1 MNLNTSNPLLMAAIT
16 GGGGAGFAVA
26 RGMNSAGGPL
36 DVTPFG
42 LFSRSRTA
50 GLGSGLGGIDSGT
63 GNDDE
68 EMFGGT
74 FTSSGAFV
82 QGSMGPNA
90 FRMNSGPLPSAGTEK
105 DLIWGFFL
113 GFFVG
118 FIMLFWVWM
127 PSVPHRQKVGII
139 LGIIVQLGLNLL
151 RKSGREEDVI

>member
-16 GGGGAGFAVA
+16 SGGGAFALA

-36 DVTPFG
+36 DATPFG
-42 LFSRSRTA
+42 LFSRSRTV
-50 GLGSGLGGIDSGT
+50 GLGGSLGGTDNGT
-63 GNDDE
+63 GDDDE

-82 QGSMGPNA
+82 HGSMGPNA
-90 FRMNSGPLPSAGTEK
+90 FRQHLGPLPSAGTEK
-105 DLIWGFFL
+105 DLIWGFLL

-127 PSVPHRQKVGII
+127 PSVPHRQKIGII
-139 LGIIVQLGLNLL
+139 LGISVQLGLNLL